1 MFLRENL
8 THVLL
13 IYCNSSRQVV
23 RMKYTGHVENE
34 VVVME
39 LLKTVRDEH
48 VVATEHLLQLGY
60 LQSVHH

>member
-1 MFLRENL
+1 
-8 THVLL
+8 
-13 IYCNSSRQVV
+13 
-23 RMKYTGHVENE
+23 MKYTGHVENE